1 MKRFIV
7 ALLLIGSAGL
17 PALGQTP
24 AVGLGVD
31 HLPKNLRPPS
41 SNRITSE
48 EFLAKRPANRA
59 DVPADEDGPVPQ
71 GPIGKSYS
79 LEDLSTFIRGEGTYA
94 IVPRNAVIHLPKR
107 HADRVLAAPEGRL
120 QPWSEFIN
128 ANRAW
133 IQTHGV
139 TLEEARG
146 LKEFDEKTLE
156 AFGKRDA
163 VIVATLG
170 GHPVSVNTRVK
181 DDESGLAEPTE
192 PLAPETK
199 P

>member
-1 MKRFIV
+1 MKRFIIAAIV
-7 ALLLIGSAGL
+7 IGTAGL

-24 AVGLGVD
+24 AVGLGLD

-48 EFLAKRPANRA
+48 EFLAKRPSNRA
-59 DVPADEDGPVPQ
+59 DVPADADGPVPQ
-71 GPIGKSYS
+71 GPTGKSYS
-79 LEDLSTFIRGEGTYA
+79 LAELSTFIRGEGTYA
-94 IVPRNAVIHLPKR
+94 IIPRNAVIHLPKR

-120 QPWSEFIN
+120 QPWSEFLN

-133 IQTHGV
+133 IQVHEI

-163 VIVATLG
+163 AIVATLG

-181 DDESGLAEPTE
+181 EDEAAVAEPTE
-192 PLAPETK
+192 LPTPAK